1 MGGNIELPPTE
12 QVSFYGYSTGKVRLE
27 LNHAALSCLGTGRIA
42 LRVLESIMPSGNPI
56 FIHVTG
62 MVGAAFEIL
71 LSHLDSRIARVTQRT
86 WAYWRKI

>member
-1 MGGNIELPPTE
+1 VGGNIELPPTE

-62 MVGAAFEIL
+62 MVGAANGGCI
-71 LSHLDSRIARVTQRT
+71 SK
-86 WAYWRKI
+86 WAISSSVLIQKQKLAG